1 MLKVFPIQ
9 DKAEQA
15 ALCERCGV
23 KFDADL
29 LAYQATVDGRF
40 VGVCQFKLHPDG
52 GILYDLAPLKGED
65 PNQEAIFV
73 MGRAALNFID
83 LCGTHQAYFDGDV
96 TIPGQTML
104 RAIGFRPDESQ
115 NGRLGMDLTDF
126 FTSPCKHCGSKS

>member
-9 DKAEQA
+9 NKAEQE
-15 ALCERCGV
+15 ALCARCGV

-40 VGVCQFKLHPDG
+40 VGVCQFKLHPEG
-52 GILYDLAPLKGED
+52 GILYDLAPLIGED

-83 LCGTHQAYFDGDV
+83 LCDIHQAYFDGDV
-96 TIPGQTML
+96 SVPGETML
-104 RAIGFRPDESQ
+104 RAIGFRPDEGQ
-115 NGRLGMDLTDF
+115 NGRLGMDLTGF
-126 FTSPCKHCGSKS
+126 FTSPCKHCGGH